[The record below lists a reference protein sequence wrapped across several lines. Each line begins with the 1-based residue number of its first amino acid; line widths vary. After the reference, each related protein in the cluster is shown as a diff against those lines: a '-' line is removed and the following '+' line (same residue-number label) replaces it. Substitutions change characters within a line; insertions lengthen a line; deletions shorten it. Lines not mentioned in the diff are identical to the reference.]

1 MAMASLI
8 TDEHNG
14 TETVQLLPP
23 RFPYHLM
30 EISNINFKSNLDYL
44 SLRKFLEDGFNAVSF
59 DHIPNPESNFGYEC
73 TFIHNFNIIIIDVT
87 IFAANFYEGYV
98 VEIRLL
104 DGHITAFDNGIK
116 PLLKILNVTLDP
128 PPYVRTLPMLGPMC
142 GILSPNQIEWEIDI
156 INYFMSLID
165 LNKSSSSMIYQ
176 GLTSIGQYI
185 ADPAKHYLFIN
196 DSVGVKLI
204 KEIGALCL
212 TDYYQSTHIHIY
224 SMLIFTEFINIK
236 GSSEQIIRYVIM
248 PYITISMKFINQSKS
263 QHLIRETLGTILS
276 ICKRDITLMD
286 YFKQEIDDH
295 PEYITHLR
303 SIIKC
308 EMEARDICTSLY
320 ADQILEMI

>member
-1 MAMASLI
+1 MAMATLI
-8 TDEHNG
+8 TETLDEDNSI
-14 TETVQLLPP
+14 QLLPP

-59 DHIPNPESNFGYEC
+59 DNIPNPESNFGFEC
-73 TFIHNFNIIIIDVT
+73 TFIHNFNIITIDVT

-104 DGHITAFDNGIK
+104 NGHSTSYEYGIK

-128 PPYVRTLPMLGPMC
+128 PPYVRTLPSMGSMC
-142 GILSPNQIEWEIDI
+142 RISPNTIEWEIDI

-196 DSVGVKLI
+196 DSFGVKLL

-212 TDYYQSTHIHIY
+212 TDYYQTINIHIF

-236 GSSEQIIRYVIM
+236 GTSEQIIRDVIM
-248 PYITISMKFINQSKS
+248 PYITISMKVINQSKS
-263 QHLIRETLGTILS
+263 QHLTRETLGTILS

-286 YFKQEIDDH
+286 YFKQEIDGH

-308 EMEARDICTSLY
+308 EMESRDKCTALY
-320 ADQILEMI
+320 ANQILEMI

>member
-1 MAMASLI
+1 MAS
-8 TDEHNG
+8 TDEKLEEHNE
-14 TETVQLLPP
+14 TELLPP

-30 EISNINFKSNLDYL
+30 EISKYNFKSNLDYL

-59 DHIPNPESNFGYEC
+59 DHMANPESNFGYEC
-73 TFIHNFNIIIIDVT
+73 SFIHNFNIIIIDVT

-104 DGHITAFDNGIK
+104 NGHITTFDNGLI
-116 PLLKILNVTLDP
+116 PLLKIFNVTLDP
-128 PPYVRTLPMLGPMC
+128 PPYVRTFPSLGSMC
-142 GILSPNQIEWEIDI
+142 RISPNPIEWEIDI

-165 LNKSSSSMIYQ
+165 LNESSSSMIHQ

-185 ADPAKHYLFIN
+185 ADPAKNYLFIN
-196 DSVGVKLI
+196 DSFGVKLI
-204 KEIGALCL
+204 KEIGALCM
-212 TDYYQSTHIHIY
+212 TDYFQTINIHIY

-236 GSSEQIIRYVIM
+236 GSSEQIIRDVIM
-248 PYITISMKFINQSKS
+248 PYITISMKVINQSKS
-263 QHLIRETLGTILS
+263 QHLTRETLGTILS

-286 YFKQEIDDH
+286 YFKQEIDGH

-308 EMEARDICTSLY
+308 EMESRDKCTALY
-320 ADQILEMI
+320 ANQILEMI

>member
-1 MAMASLI
+1 MAMATLI
-8 TDEHNG
+8 T
-14 TETVQLLPP
+14 ETLDDVDGIQLIPP

-30 EISNINFKSNLDYL
+30 EISKYNFKSNLDYL
-44 SLRKFLEDGFNAVSF
+44 SLRTFLEEGFNAVSF
-59 DHIPNPESNFGYEC
+59 DHMPNPESNFGYEC
-73 TFIHNFNIIIIDVT
+73 TFIHNFNMIIIDVT

-104 DGHITAFDNGIK
+104 NGHLTTFDNGIK
-116 PLLKILNVTLDP
+116 PLLKILNVTLDS
-128 PPYVRTLPMLGPMC
+128 PPYVRTLPSLGSMC
-142 GILSPNQIEWEIDI
+142 RISPNPIEWEIDI

-165 LNKSSSSMIYQ
+165 LYKSSSSMIYQ

-185 ADPAKHYLFIN
+185 SDPSKHYLFIN
-196 DSVGVKLI
+196 DSIGVKLI

-212 TDYYQSTHIHIY
+212 TDYYQSTNIHIF

-236 GSSEQIIRYVIM
+236 GSSEQIIRDVIT
-248 PYITISMKFINQSKS
+248 PYITISMKVINQSKS

-303 SIIKC
+303 SIITSVSRDKC
-308 EMEARDICTSLY
+308 TALY
-320 ADQILEMI
+320 ANQILEMI